1 VKLRVNY
8 SEVSGPKF
16 VCSVSAGASGSATGS
31 SAGVSSTTGSAGVSS
46 TADSST
52 GASSTFGSSLTSG
65 SATSSDFSSF
75 LGLISKFV
83 GVGLMG
89 GGIGTLIFGVGEY
102 WSYADNWLK
111 FIISLIGLIAIIGI
125 TYWFNSKN
133 WNVWKKK

>member
-1 VKLRVNY
+1 
-8 SEVSGPKF
+8 
-16 VCSVSAGASGSATGS
+16 
-31 SAGVSSTTGSAGVSS
+31 
-46 TADSST
+46 
-52 GASSTFGSSLTSG
+52 
-65 SATSSDFSSF
+65 
-75 LGLISKFV
+75 
-83 GVGLMG
+83 MG